1 MNIMKKQLLTLL
13 LLLTISPIFSQ
24 SPLSVVTAPLEY
36 DATEVKPEYPGGNE
50 AFMKY
55 VVRSFQMPEVEGLS
69 GEIKVRM
76 VIGVDGKI
84 GDVKII
90 RDLGDGTGKEAKR
103 VLQSS
108 PKWKPGM
115 IDGKAV
121 AVVYEFPIT
130 IRTD

>member
-1 MNIMKKQLLTLL
+1 MKKKLLTLL
-13 LLLTISPIFSQ
+13 LFLVLSPIFSQ

-36 DATEVKPEYPGGNE
+36 DAADVKPEYPGGNE
-50 AFMKY
+50 AFMKF
-55 VVRSFQMPEVEGLS
+55 VVRNFQMPEVEGLA

-76 VIGVDGKI
+76 IIGADGKI
-84 GDVKII
+84 GEVKVI
-90 RDLGDGTGKEAKR
+90 RDLGEGTGKEAKR

-121 AVVYEFPIT
+121 SVAYEFPIT
-130 IRTD
+130 IRTE

>member
-13 LLLTISPIFSQ
+13 LLLTLSPIFSQ

-36 DATEVKPEYPGGNE
+36 DAAEVKPECPGGNE
-50 AFMKY
+50 SFTKY
-55 VVRSFQMPEVEGLS
+55 FVRSFQMPEVEGLA

-76 VIGVDGKI
+76 VIGTDGKI
-84 GDVKII
+84 GDIKVL
-90 RDLGDGTGKEAKR
+90 RDLGEGTGKEAIR

-115 IDGKAV
+115 IGGKPV
-121 AVVYEFPIT
+121 AVVYEFTIT